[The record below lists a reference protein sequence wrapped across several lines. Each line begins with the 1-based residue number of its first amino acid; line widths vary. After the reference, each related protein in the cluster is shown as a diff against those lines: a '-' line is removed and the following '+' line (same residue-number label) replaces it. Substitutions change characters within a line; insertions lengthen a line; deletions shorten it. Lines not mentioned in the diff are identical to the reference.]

1 MMQNFYGRRSKRG
14 KKKNNNNNN
23 TSLREKNFKNWK
35 LRPRMWPENC
45 MFAEYIASVI

>member
-1 MMQNFYGRRSKRG
+1 MVEEAREERE
-14 KKKNNNNNN
+14 KKKP
-23 TSLREKNFKNWK
+23 TSLREKNFKNWN